1 MKPIPHAS
9 RLRHLVLVPACAL
22 ALLAMP
28 ALAETMAALVHK
40 SKVEVHAAP
49 DFKSPSVATLER
61 NAELQVAG
69 QQGLWFKV
77 TTADGKEG
85 FVRVNDVRMA
95 YAGKEGGDANVRA
108 LFTGKAGK
116 GRVTETAGVRGLD
129 ESNLQ
134 SANLDQDQLAKLEAN
149 RATPE
154 VAEAAARSHGWVA
167 MEVAYPKELPKQE
180 EKKGAATQKA
190 KRTGLGF
197 ARGLLSLTG
206 HGSALG
212 DSALNV
218 ADKAVGKSEE
228 EIAAE
233 EAALGPEIAGRI
245 LGAAPLWDDQAAQ
258 QRVNLIGRWVA
269 SHTTRPDL
277 PWTFGVIDSPEIN
290 AFAAPGGYVLITRG
304 MYELLVDDAEVAAVL
319 GHEISH
325 VVQRDHYHVI
335 HKQGITQAGTELV
348 ASQVNVGGGLAGAFA
363 KDYATKFGAKV
374 MVTSLDREAEFRSD
388 EASEVYL
395 ARSGFNPLALYAVL
409 QKMTAFGT
417 QSASLAQ
424 LYKTH
429 PPLDDRLDR
438 IDTASAPGMKA
449 YAERN

>member
-1 MKPIPHAS
+1 MMKPIPNAS

-40 SKVEVHAAP
+40 AKVEVHAAP
-49 DFKSPSVATLER
+49 DVGSPSVATLER

-95 YAGKEGGDANVRA
+95 YAGKEGGEANVRA

-134 SANLDQDQLAKLEAN
+134 SASLDQAQLAKLAAN

-154 VAEAAARSHGWVA
+154 EAEAAARSRPGVWREGA
-167 MEVAYPKELPKQE
+167 CPKDLAWE
-180 EKKGAATQKA
+180 EGKKGAATPKA
-190 KRTGLGF
+190 KRAGRGF

-218 ADKAVGKSEE
+218 ADKAMAKSEE

-233 EAALGPEIAGRI
+233 EAALGPE
-245 LGAAPLWDDQAAQ
+245 
-258 QRVNLIGRWVA
+258 
-269 SHTTRPDL
+269 
-277 PWTFGVIDSPEIN
+277 
-290 AFAAPGGYVLITRG
+290 
-304 MYELLVDDAEVAAVL
+304 
-319 GHEISH
+319 
-325 VVQRDHYHVI
+325 
-335 HKQGITQAGTELV
+335 
-348 ASQVNVGGGLAGAFA
+348 
-363 KDYATKFGAKV
+363 
-374 MVTSLDREAEFRSD
+374 
-388 EASEVYL
+388 
-395 ARSGFNPLALYAVL
+395 
-409 QKMTAFGT
+409 
-417 QSASLAQ
+417 
-424 LYKTH
+424 
-429 PPLDDRLDR
+429 
-438 IDTASAPGMKA
+438 
-449 YAERN
+449 

>member
-1 MKPIPHAS
+1 MNPTRQRQF
-9 RLRHLVLVPACAL
+9 RLRLALVPACVL
-22 ALLAMP
+22 SLLAMP
-28 ALAETMAALVHK
+28 VFAESMAALVHK
-40 SKVEVHAAP
+40 AKVEVHAAP
-49 DFKSPSVATLER
+49 DFKSPSVATLKR
-61 NAELQVAG
+61 NAELEVAG

-77 TTADGKEG
+77 QLDDGKEG

-134 SANLDQDQLAKLEAN
+134 SAGMDSSELEAMEAN

-154 VAEAAARSHGWVA
+154 EAAAAARSRNWVA
-167 MEVAYPKELPKQE
+167 MEVAYPQEMTKQKE
-180 EKKGAATQKA
+180 GGATQKT

-212 DSALNV
+212 DGALNV
-218 ADKAVGKSEE
+218 ADKAMGKSEE

-233 EAALGPEIAGRI
+233 ELALGPEIAGRI
-245 LGAAPLWDDQAAQ
+245 LGAAPLWDDAAAQ
-258 QRVNLIGRWVA
+258 ERVNLIGRWMA
-269 SHTTRPDL
+269 SHTTRPEL

-325 VVQRDHYHVI
+325 VIQRDHYHVI
-335 HKQGITQAGTELV
+335 HKQGITQAGTDLV
-348 ASQVNVGGGLAGAFA
+348 ASQVDVGGGLAGAFA
-363 KDYATKFGAKV
+363 KGYATRFGAKV
-374 MVTSLDREAEFRSD
+374 MLTSLDREAEFRSD
-388 EASEVYL
+388 QASEVYL
-395 ARSGFNPLALYAVL
+395 ARSGFNPLSLYAVL

-424 LYKTH
+424 MYKTH

-438 IDTASAPGMKA
+438 IDSSEVPGMKA